1 MTQEIRALLEKSAAL
16 AYATK
21 EFALFRE
28 IRRALDAG

>member
-1 MTQEIRALLEKSAAL
+1 MTAEIRALLEKAAAP

-21 EFALFRE
+21 DFDLFRE

>member
-1 MTQEIRALLEKSAAL
+1 MTKEIRALLEKSAAL

-21 EFALFRE
+21 DFDLFRE

>member
-21 EFALFRE
+21 DFDIFRE
-28 IRRALDAG
+28 IRRDLDAG